1 MSIYRI
7 LNVNRFLNVNR
18 WSKAAL
24 SAVACCSL
32 AGSILAQTPAS
43 HEMVPERGFT
53 IPSSGQTPFVIQT
66 APNAV
71 CGLHAANAGD
81 SAPVM
86 KLLANEDGY
95 IRVHVSSKVD
105 SENDAHV
112 QIDCTAGGKLT
123 IYPIHLRSGVA
134 ATDAM
139 PAPQTTVPLPKGSR
153 VLPALTE
160 AEAAQLS
167 DQELL
172 GRGYPQRPDASAEP
186 QLYKSWVRAFSKQV
200 TLLAP
205 PTSTSGDQGLGV
217 QYGTEYSLAWCGYEA
232 QGANGT
238 YSSVHGAWYV
248 PDIPIGEPGYQ
259 TNSGLWVGLDG
270 DDGATDLVQA
280 GTAQNYLDLDGL
292 NFANYTAWTEVVPNQ
307 PVGQPLPLNISA
319 GDQMFVD
326 VWVSDGQAYFL
337 VADDATNETV
347 VSQTALGKTKF
358 LGKTAEWIME
368 RPTVAGKFG
377 ELSMFIIAVMNNAY
391 ANSTPVS
398 TAANVQLTMVN
409 SSKTDLAT
417 ASLLPPDG
425 IFFDWKN
432 FH

>member
-7 LNVNRFLNVNR
+7 LNVNG

-24 SAVACCSL
+24 SAFACCSL
-32 AGSILAQTPAS
+32 AASILAQTPIAN
-43 HEMVPERGFT
+43 EVVPERGFT
-53 IPSSGQTPFVIQT
+53 IPTSGQTPFVLQT
-66 APNAV
+66 AANAV
-71 CGLHAANAGD
+71 CELHAANAVD
-81 SAPVM
+81 PALVM
-86 KLLANEDGY
+86 RLLANEDGY
-95 IRVHVSSKVD
+95 IRVHVRPKYD

-112 QIDCTAGGKLT
+112 QIDCTAGGKVT
-123 IYPIHLRSGVA
+123 TYPIHLRSGVA

-160 AEAAQLS
+160 DEAVQLS

-172 GRGYPQRPDASAEP
+172 GRGYPGRPDAAAEP
-186 QLYKSWVRAFSKQV
+186 QLYKNWIRAFSKQV

-205 PTSTSGDQGLGV
+205 PSSKSGAADQALGM
-217 QYGTEYSLAWCGYEA
+217 QYGTENSLAWCGYEA

-248 PDIPIGEPGYQ
+248 PDIISGEPGYR

-270 DDGATDLVQA
+270 YVGATDLVQA
-280 GTAQNYLDLDGL
+280 GTAQNYLDLDNL
-292 NFANYTAWTEVVPNQ
+292 NFANYYAWTEVVPNQ
-307 PVGQPLPLNISA
+307 PNGQPLPLNISA

-326 VWVSDGQAYFL
+326 VWVSDGQANFL
-337 VADDATNETV
+337 VADDATNESV
-347 VSQTALGKTKF
+347 VTHTALGNTKV
-358 LGKTAEWIME
+358 LGKTAAWIME
-368 RPTVAGKFG
+368 RPTSAGNYS

-391 ANSTPVS
+391 ANSTPES
-398 TAANVQLTMVN
+398 TAANLQITMVN
-409 SSKTDLAT
+409 SSKTDLAI
-417 ASLLPPDG
+417 AMPLPPDG
-425 IFFDWKN
+425 ILFVWKS